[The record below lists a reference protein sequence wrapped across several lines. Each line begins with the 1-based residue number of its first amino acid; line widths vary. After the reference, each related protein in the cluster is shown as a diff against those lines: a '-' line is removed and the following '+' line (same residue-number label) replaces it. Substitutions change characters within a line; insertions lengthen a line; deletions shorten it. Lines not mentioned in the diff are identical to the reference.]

1 KVLKQHHAFQ
11 SMSRKATCLDNA
23 SMESFFHIMKAELFD
38 QAYTTKDSL
47 IQSMT
52 DWLDYYNQRRI
63 KTKLKGKTPV
73 QYRQLA
79 LQSVA

>member
-1 KVLKQHHAFQ
+1 
-11 SMSRKATCLDNA
+11 MDNV

-38 QAYTTKDSL
+38 QTYTTKDSL
-47 IQSMT
+47 IQAT
-52 DWLDYYNQRRI
+52 TEWLDYYNQRRI
-63 KTKLKGKTPV
+63 KTKLKGRTPV

>member
-1 KVLKQHHAFQ
+1 
-11 SMSRKATCLDNA
+11 MDNA

-38 QAYTTKDSL
+38 QSYTTKDSL

-73 QYRQLA
+73 
-79 LQSVA
+79 